1 MLIKQYEFFKG
12 LDFEKH
18 KFEYGSDKRNC
29 YKGIDGG
36 YYRVDHFRN
45 SYVIEYAENENEAKL
60 NRFEDVDLYDDSL
73 PKGKIISLIQSD
85 LRKFA
90 TE

>member
-12 LDFEKH
+12 LGFEKH
-18 KFEYGSDKRNC
+18 DFEYGDNKINC

-36 YYRVDHFRN
+36 FYRVDHFRN
-45 SYVIEYAENENEAKL
+45 SYVIEYAENEEEAKL
-60 NRFEDVDLYDDSL
+60 NRFEDVDLYNDSL
-73 PKGKIISLIQSD
+73 PKDNIINLIQSD
-85 LRKFA
+85 LRKFV